1 MNAPVKSRRSF
12 LHHLALPMAAPLLM
26 SCGKKT
32 KVPSLFRWSGIG
44 FGIGMSMEI
53 HGVRHEQGLRLGEFC
68 ESRIRAME
76 DAFSLYQENSELQRL
91 NRERCLTQPSPL
103 FRQLLLLSIELSRRT
118 KGYFQPAIHGAWQWL
133 QAADAQ
139 TDLTADPEW
148 LRQCEACDL
157 RFVECGEDGPI
168 RLLHPLTQVSMN
180 AIGQGYL
187 ADLVAA
193 RLREAGIA
201 SAMLHLGESYAIG
214 SHPEGRHWS
223 LAVRGNDESLIGTM
237 DLTNCALAVSAN
249 SPERMLI
256 DPVSR
261 EIRRNDRVAA
271 VASAEGAAAADA
283 FATAF
288 AACPSEAWQYL
299 TPALETNS
307 YTQVRI
313 WESNRLA
320 YQHA

>member
-1 MNAPVKSRRSF
+1 MNAPIKSRRSF
-12 LHHLALPMAAPLLM
+12 LHHLALPMAAPLLIG
-26 SCGKKT
+26 CGKKP
-32 KVPSLFRWSGIG
+32 KVPSVFRWSGIG

-53 HGVRHEQGLRLGEFC
+53 HGVQHEQGVRLGEFC

-76 DAFSLYQENSELQRL
+76 DAFSLYQENSELQHL
-91 NRERCLTQPSPL
+91 NRERSLTQPSPL
-103 FRQLLLLSIELSRRT
+103 FRQLLRLSMELSRRT
-118 KGYFQPAIHGAWQWL
+118 MGYFQPAIHGAWQWL
-133 QAADAQ
+133 QAADTK
-139 TDLTADPEW
+139 TDLTAAPEW
-148 LRQCEACDL
+148 QRLCEASDL
-157 RFVECGEDGPI
+157 RFIECGEDGPI
-168 RLLHPLTQVSMN
+168 RLLHPLTQISMN
-180 AIGQGYL
+180 AIGQGFL

-214 SHPEGRHWS
+214 SHPEGRPWS
-223 LAVRGNDESLIGTM
+223 LAVRGNDESLIDTM

-271 VASAEGAAAADA
+271 VASTEGAAAADA

-288 AACPSEAWQYL
+288 AACPSDAWQKL
-299 TPALETNS
+299 TPNLQPDTNS
-307 YTQVRI
+307 QVRL
-313 WESNRLA
+313 WEGSQLV
-320 YQHA
+320 YLHG